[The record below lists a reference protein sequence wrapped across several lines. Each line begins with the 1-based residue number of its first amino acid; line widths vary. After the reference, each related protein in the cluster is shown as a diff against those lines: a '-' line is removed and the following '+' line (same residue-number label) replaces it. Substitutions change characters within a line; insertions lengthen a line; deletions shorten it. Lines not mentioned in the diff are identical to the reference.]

1 MSLWKVSLSQNS
13 NEIISG
19 FLPWFFCSFL
29 GASWKLFWASCR
41 LPYSWYYLLSPK
53 EAQKASRKPPRSYK
67 KFQGRNPEIIS
78 LLFWD
83 KLIFHKDIIKS
94 SDLYVNKT
102 NKRRDCKRRSLD
114 WTIMRNIFLG
124 QVLIVCKLC
133 QDPWWILNA
142 LHITARDQFIWLYIV
157 RPTAQS
163 L

>member
-1 MSLWKVSLSQNS
+1 M
-13 NEIISG
+13 
-19 FLPWFFCSFL
+19 
-29 GASWKLFWASCR
+29 
-41 LPYSWYYLLSPK
+41 
-53 EAQKASRKPPRSYK
+53 
-67 KFQGRNPEIIS
+67 
-78 LLFWD
+78 LFWD

-157 RPTAQS
+157 RPIYCPKFITKGVIKRAQKTNCLLS
-163 L
+163 DQNLLTYYLVLNVRRNFTMDKKDLWNQKRFGRGVVIFCW